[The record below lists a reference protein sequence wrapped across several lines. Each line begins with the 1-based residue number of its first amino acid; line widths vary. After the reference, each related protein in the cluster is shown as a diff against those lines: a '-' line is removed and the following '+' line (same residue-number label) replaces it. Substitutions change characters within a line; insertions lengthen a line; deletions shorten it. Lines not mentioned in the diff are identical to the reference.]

1 MAIARL
7 QTQFKAVA
15 TALAFSAVATGALA
29 QAASVPGAASE
40 LPLFAIEIKVGPKW
54 DPSKPPQEQAF
65 FREHSSNLRRMRETG
80 LLVVGARYSDK
91 GLVIV
96 AAPTAAEVRA
106 QMDQD
111 PSIAAGTFVYEVHP
125 FNVFY
130 SGELKSR
137 PRR

>member
-15 TALAFSAVATGALA
+15 TALAFSAVTTGALA